1 MSFLKTIALTIWV
14 ALMAGPALAH
24 ETGVPHPHDGAI
36 THPVFGIDHLLILL
50 GLVVIG
56 AVIVWRSR

>member
-1 MSFLKTIALTIWV
+1 MSFFKTVVLAIWI

-24 ETGVPHPHDGAI
+24 ETGVPHPHDGVVM
-36 THPVFGIDHLLILL
+36 HPAFGIDHLLILL